1 MIRSNRIVHAGIAA
15 LAIAAIASCSAPPL
29 SPDGEPTETTSA
41 TTTPLQSPSGLPDD
55 VAFVVRGVLV
65 SPDGAT
71 EVGFELTVGL
81 PTKQTAA
88 ADVAAFATSRHCPS
102 PSSDYTRFID
112 DPSFVHLTVKT
123 ELRAGDLGD
132 DYVLPTGIDV
142 LQTWSGDFEGFQAE
156 CASPALT
163 PIPGLAT
170 GLLVVETG
178 VDLNDYANDSYGWL
192 PAHGGYGVV
201 VERQNP
207 DDYSVTSYT
216 ASTCELEFGPTASS
230 TSAAGLVRVNADSG
244 CSFGFLDW

>member
-1 MIRSNRIVHAGIAA
+1 MTRSKGIVHAGIAA

-29 SPDGEPTETTSA
+29 SPDAEPTETTSA
-41 TTTPLQSPSGLPDD
+41 TPTPSPSPSGLPDD

-88 ADVAAFATSRHCPS
+88 ADAAAFAASAHCP
-102 PSSDYTRFID
+102 PPTSDYAPFID
-112 DPSFVHLTVKT
+112 DPSFVHLTVET

-142 LQTWSGDFEGFQAE
+142 FQAWSGDYAGFQAA
-156 CASPALT
+156 CASPVLR

-170 GLLVVETG
+170 AILVVETG
-178 VDLNDYANDSYGWL
+178 VDVHDLAADAFGWL
-192 PAHGGYGVV
+192 PAHGGYGIV

-207 DDYSVTSYT
+207 DDYSVASYT
-216 ASTCELEFGPTASS
+216 ASMCEVEFGPAASS
-230 TSAAGLVRVNADSG
+230 TAAAGLVRVNADSG